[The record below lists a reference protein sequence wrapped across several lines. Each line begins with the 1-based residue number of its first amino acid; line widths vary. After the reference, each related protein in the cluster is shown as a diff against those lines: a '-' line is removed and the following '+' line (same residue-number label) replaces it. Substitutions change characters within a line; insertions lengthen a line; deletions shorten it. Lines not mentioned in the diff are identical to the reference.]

1 MDIKKMK
8 AEEPETA
15 KINNLVDISSVEI
28 DISKPQEERVCD
40 FISQIKNPY
49 LYRCG
54 DLIVKSVFAETDIAL
69 EDKMKQ
75 YFRLV

>member
-1 MDIKKMK
+1 MELKELKAIEPKTADI
-8 AEEPETA
+8 
-15 KINNLVDISSVEI
+15 NDLVDISSINI

-40 FISQIKNPY
+40 FVAQIKNPY

-54 DLIVKSVFAETDIAL
+54 DLIVKSVFADTDIAL